1 MTHALKHRQDNALQA
16 PHSRGARLTIASEIA
31 QTGVVQAHLR
41 HAALAQA
48 RHTSASLRPSRVSCR
63 RCIVPSDNLP
73 QCDTNRITAL
83 VGHMRRPSGGSL
95 ARIRRRGVWRP
106 LLGLLAGAFVL
117 VGLLGAGSYWEA
129 YYQHRG
135 FATAARLP
143 RAGAGRLLSVSVYS
157 RSLRRSADYLAYLPP
172 GYDSSRHY
180 PVFYLLHGTPGRPQ
194 VFVDIANTDIR
205 LDNRLSQRQVPP
217 MILVFPDGRING
229 STFSDSE
236 WANTPSGRFEDYVLD
251 VVQDVDRRFAAIR
264 DRQARVV
271 GGFSAGGYGA
281 INIALHHLDVFGSV
295 QVWSGYFTQTPTGVF
310 TNATSA
316 ELAYNS
322 PIEYVKQ
329 LRRELAVLPLR
340 VFMFVGRADTAGRQ
354 IVAMAHA
361 LESNGAQVSY
371 AIYPGGHDWQLWYG
385 HLNQMLILAGR
396 DVLEPLARARR
407 PAHRPISRGPVH
419 RPARSVRHQPRAR
432 SARQDR
438 RAAAGLVPISSAA
451 APRGLTIAESAG
463 GAPGGWLVGGLLSAL
478 VSRPPSSCALAGLVI
493 VENRQRSR
501 CAR

>member
-1 MTHALKHRQDNALQA
+1 M
-16 PHSRGARLTIASEIA
+16 SRR
-31 QTGVVQAHLR
+31 R
-41 HAALAQA
+41 
-48 RHTSASLRPSRVSCR
+48 RASL
-63 RCIVPSDNLP
+63 
-73 QCDTNRITAL
+73 A
-83 VGHMRRPSGGSL
+83 GS
-95 ARIRRRGVWRP
+95 IRRLGVWRP

-135 FATAARLP
+135 FATLARLP
-143 RAGAGRLLSVSVYS
+143 RAGAGRLLSVNFYS
-157 RSLRRSADYLAYLPP
+157 RSVRRSADYLAYLPP

-180 PVFYLLHGTPGRPQ
+180 PVFFLLHGTPGRPQ
-194 VFVDIANTDIR
+194 VFVDTANTDIR

-236 WANTPSGRFEDYVLD
+236 WANTPSGRFEGYVLD

-264 DRQARVV
+264 DRQARVI

-281 INIALHHLDVFGSV
+281 IDIALHHLDVFGSV

-322 PIEYVKQ
+322 PIEYVRGLRGQ
-329 LRRELAVLPLR
+329 LAALPLR
-340 VFMFVGRADTAGRQ
+340 VFMFVGRADSAGRQ
-354 IVAMAHA
+354 IVAMANA
-361 LESNGAQVSY
+361 LESKGAQVSY

-396 DVLEPLARARR
+396 DVLEPLAPTQR
-407 PAHRPISRGPVH
+407 PAHPARARAPVH
-419 RPARSVRHQPRAR
+419 QRTRSARHQPRAR
-432 SARQDR
+432 SASHNR
-438 RAAAGLVPISSAA
+438 RAAAGIAPISGVAA
-451 APRGLTIAESAG
+451 LRD
-463 GAPGGWLVGGLLSAL
+463 
-478 VSRPPSSCALAGLVI
+478 
-493 VENRQRSR
+493 
-501 CAR
+501 